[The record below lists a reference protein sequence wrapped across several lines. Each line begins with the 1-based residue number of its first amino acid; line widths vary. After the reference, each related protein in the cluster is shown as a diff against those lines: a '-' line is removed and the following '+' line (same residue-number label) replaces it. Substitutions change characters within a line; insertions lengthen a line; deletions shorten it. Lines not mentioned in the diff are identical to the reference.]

1 MVVYRVMNEA
11 VTLLLGEKEKG
22 SNGLEIQMQ
31 KGSDLFRLNFPF
43 SKKRRIGFNG
53 EYKKQTYN
61 LHSKCYKKQMINY
74 RNKKNNPHLLQNQAK
89 TGSNL
94 KVCCVINK
102 ESKTKTNVFLLN
114 HSPIFRYLA
123 RRMVRGISPLN
134 AVDETMNVHH
144 RRSDH
149 FLGSPLFL
157 IF

>member
-1 MVVYRVMNEA
+1 
-11 VTLLLGEKEKG
+11 
-22 SNGLEIQMQ
+22 MQ
-31 KGSDLFRLNFPF
+31 KGSDLFRLNSPF
-43 SKKRRIGFNG
+43 SKKG
-53 EYKKQTYN
+53 ELASMENIKTNLQFTFQMLQETNDQLQKQKKKT
-61 LHSKCYKKQMINY
+61 
-74 RNKKNNPHLLQNQAK
+74 PHLLQSQAK

-114 HSPIFRYLA
+114 RSPIFQYLA
-123 RRMVRGISPLN
+123 RPMVRGISPSN

-149 FLGSPLFL
+149 FLGNPPFL